1 MSEPTFE
8 KDEFDFPAGAWPET
22 PQAQRLKAALLE
34 QTSRVVRRR
43 ARLRQLR
50 RLATIGLAYAAG
62 IVTTAIAWRAGPAQI
77 AQLDQRPAP
86 VAPRNDRRQQ
96 RRSDHSRGASDE
108 LTERFDEERLATMS
122 PAELR
127 RLVPDAPPEQQIRLL
142 EMAGDRYLYSRADV
156 ASALD
161 CYRQVLELTPP
172 DARRQPLPHESWLLA
187 ELRAS
192 PGD

>member
-1 MSEPTFE
+1 MSEPIFE
-8 KDEFDFPAGAWPET
+8 RDELEFPANVWPET
-22 PQAQRLKAALLE
+22 PHAERLKAAVLD

-50 RLATIGLAYAAG
+50 RLTTIGLAYAAG
-62 IVTTAIAWRAGPAQI
+62 IVTAAIAWRVGPAQV
-77 AQLDQRPAP
+77 AQLDQRPAA
-86 VAPRNDRRQQ
+86 VARQNGGRQQ
-96 RRSDHSRGASDE
+96 RRSEHARGASGG
-108 LTERFDEERLATMS
+108 LTDRLDEERLAKMS

-127 RLVPDAPPEQQIRLL
+127 RLVPDASPEQQIRLL
-142 EMAGDRYLYSRADV
+142 EMAGDRYLYGRADV

-192 PGD
+192 PGE

>member
-1 MSEPTFE
+1 MSEPIFE
-8 KDEFDFPAGAWPET
+8 RDELVFPAGAWPET
-22 PQAQRLKAALLE
+22 PHAERLKAALLQ

-50 RLATIGLAYAAG
+50 RLTTIGLAYAAG
-62 IVTTAIAWRAGPAQI
+62 IATAALAWRAGPAQV
-77 AQLDQRPAP
+77 AQLDQRPAAV
-86 VAPRNDRRQQ
+86 VAQNDGRQQ
-96 RRSDHSRGASDE
+96 RRSDHSRGASDKF
-108 LTERFDEERLATMS
+108 TDQFDDERLATMS

-142 EMAGDRYLYSRADV
+142 EMAGDRYLYGRADV

-172 DARRQPLPHESWLLA
+172 DARHQPLPHESWLLA

>member
-1 MSEPTFE
+1 MSEPIFE
-8 KDEFDFPAGAWPET
+8 RDELMFPAGAWPET
-22 PQAQRLKAALLE
+22 PHAERLKAALLE

-43 ARLRQLR
+43 ARLRQVR
-50 RLATIGLAYAAG
+50 RMTTIGLAYAAG
-62 IVTTAIAWRAGPAQI
+62 IITAAIAWRSGPAQV

-86 VAPRNDRRQQ
+86 VARRIDSRQHG
-96 RRSDHSRGASDE
+96 RPDHWRGASDG
-108 LTERFDEERLATMS
+108 LTERLDEERLATMS

-142 EMAGDRYLYSRADV
+142 EMAGDRYLYARADV

-172 DARRQPLPHESWLLA
+172 DARRQPSPHESWLLA

-192 PGD
+192 PGE